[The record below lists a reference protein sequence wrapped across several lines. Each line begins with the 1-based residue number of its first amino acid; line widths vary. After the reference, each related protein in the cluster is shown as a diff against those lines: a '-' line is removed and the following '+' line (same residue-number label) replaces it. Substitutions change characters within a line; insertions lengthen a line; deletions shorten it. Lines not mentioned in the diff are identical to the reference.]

1 MVFGSDPA
9 GRRPLHLCWVVLL
22 FLCIMQRVLVIGIYV
37 FEEFRVV
44 TKAREI

>member
-9 GRRPLHLCWVVLL
+9 GRCPLHLCWVVLI
-22 FLCIMQRVLVIGIYV
+22 FLCIMQRGLVTGIYV